1 MTSSA
6 SYVEVCTSLI
16 AYRGKTTPRRNY
28 LCQFPAVG
36 IVNGQ
41 CEFRAPIAHPSN
53 AQSLE
58 LLVETQRI
66 VFDSV
71 AIGPVVHQRAHVHQ
85 GCTCLP
91 TNDRSAFSESFDEPV
106 RFAYPS
112 SPRCCT
118 S

>member
-28 LCQFPAVG
+28 VCQFPAVG

-41 CEFRAPIAHPSN
+41 CEFRAPIRHPSD
-53 AQSLE
+53 AQSLG

-71 AIGPVVHQRAHVHQ
+71 AIGPAVHQ

-91 TNDRSAFSESFDEPV
+91 TNDRSAFSASFAEPV

-112 SPRCCT
+112 SPRRCT
-118 S
+118 SRT